1 MSLIEEIMKE
11 VSIKKKVYRHMIRMI
26 LITG

>member
-11 VSIKKKVYRHMIRMI
+11 MSIKNKVYRHMIRMI